1 MRAATSSVARALFD
15 FLTLLIALAAFGADA
30 RWALVLL
37 AFASAM
43 LLGIMPLT
51 PGGLGFV
58 EAGLTAVLVLAG
70 VLAAVAI
77 SATLL
82 YRLVSFWLPIPI
94 GLVAGIAH
102 RVKYGWER
110 AG

>member
-1 MRAATSSVARALFD
+1 MREP
-15 FLTLLIALAAFGADA
+15 I
-30 RWALVLL
+30 
-37 AFASAM
+37 
-43 LLGIMPLT
+43 IPLT

-70 VLAAVAI
+70 VPAAVAI

-102 RVKYGWER
+102 RVKHGTER